1 MKLSNRPRRLRQ
13 NPSMR
18 EVVAET
24 AFSASQLIFPIF
36 LSEGKGIKKS
46 HPQLSTCLTL
56 SLDNVVPTL
65 KPAFDLGIRTCLLFG
80 VSDKK
85 DAAGTEAF
93 RKDALVVRAIKEI
106 REKIP
111 EMQIATDIALDPYTD
126 HGHDGLF
133 KDGIILN
140 DASVEALC
148 RMSLLH
154 AEAGAQIVAPSDMMD
169 GRVRAI
175 REALDTGGLDQTLI
189 LSYTAKYASAMY
201 GPFRDTLG
209 AKPVGDKKT
218 YQMDPRNAREALR
231 ELALDLEEGA
241 DIVMVKPATLY
252 LDILRDFKEV
262 SSVPVAAYHVSGECA
277 LLEAGA
283 KAGLF
288 EYERALFETMHAIFR
303 AGADLVATYAAID
316 LARKLSEK

>member
-1 MKLSNRPRRLRQ
+1 MKLINRPRRLRQ
-13 NPSMR
+13 NPSLR

-24 AFSASQLIFPIF
+24 SFTASQLIYPIF
-36 LSEGKGIKKS
+36 ICEGKSIKKS
-46 HPQLSTCLTL
+46 HPQLSSCLTL
-56 SLDNVVPTL
+56 SLDQVIPTL
-65 KPAFDLGIRTCLLFG
+65 KIAFDLGVRTCLLFG
-80 VSDKK
+80 VSEKK
-85 DAAGTEAF
+85 DAKGSEAL
-93 RKDALVVRAIKEI
+93 KKEALVVCAIKEI

-126 HGHDGLF
+126 HGHDGF
-133 KDGIILN
+133 FEGGEIVN

-148 RMSLLH
+148 KMSILH

-169 GRVRAI
+169 GRVLAI
-175 REALDTGGLDQTLI
+175 RETLDEVGCENTLI
-189 LSYTAKYASAMY
+189 LSYTAKYASSMY
-201 GPFRDTLG
+201 GPFRDALR

-218 YQMDPRNAREALR
+218 YQMDPRNSREALR

-252 LDILRDFKEV
+252 LDILRDFKEN

-288 EYERALFETMHAIFR
+288 EYERALFESIHSIFR

-316 LARKLSEK
+316 LARKLQK

>member
-1 MKLSNRPRRLRQ
+1 MKLTNRPRRLRQ
-13 NPSMR
+13 NPSLR
-18 EVVAET
+18 DVVAET
-24 AFSASQLIFPIF
+24 SFTASQLIFPIF
-36 LSEGKGIKKS
+36 ICEGKGIKKS

-56 SLDNVVPTL
+56 SLDQVTPTL
-65 KPAFDLGIRTCLLFG
+65 KTAFDLGVRTCLLFG

-85 DAAGTEAF
+85 DAKGSEALK
-93 RKDALVVRAIKEI
+93 KDALVIRAIKEI

-126 HGHDGLF
+126 HGHDGLYEG
-133 KDGIILN
+133 GIIVN

-148 RMSLLH
+148 AMSLLH

-169 GRVRAI
+169 GRVKAI
-175 REALDTGGLDQTLI
+175 RDVLDDAGKDQTLI

-209 AKPVGDKKT
+209 AKPVGDKKS
-218 YQMDPRNAREALR
+218 YQMDPRNSREALR

-252 LDILRDFKEV
+252 LDILRDFKEH
-262 SSVPVAAYHVSGECA
+262 STVPVAAYHVSGECA
-277 LLEAGA
+277 LLEVGA

-288 EYERALFETMHAIFR
+288 EYERALFENINAIFR
-303 AGADLVATYAAID
+303 AGADLVATYAALD
-316 LARKLSEK
+316 LARKLQK